1 MASCK
6 NDCLCTPAKCC
17 LSEKR
22 CLKEHC
28 GLPHH
33 TLLHGSR
40 QADSS
45 PNNWTNTQSGLS
57 GHLLLHKK
65 VSDVPSLSQVCF
77 LPIAKVNVN
86 QVCAQPR
93 RKVLLQVLPVQIHS
107 QGWLVPA
114 YAVLDPGS
122 DSTLIRKDW
131 ADHLQLVG
139 ESYQLRLSL
148 KNVVPATSH
157 SAEPQQ
163 TWKSPCGIWRCGKV
177 SWVSLNSE
185 LLTGPDLL
193 NNMVGILMRC
203 RREKIMSRRTLNKC
217 STRFMFLKKIET
229 RCASCGEI

>member
-40 QADSS
+40 HADSS

-57 GHLLLHKK
+57 GHLLIHKK
-65 VSDVPSLSQVCF
+65 VSDVPSLSQVCL

-139 ESYQLRLSL
+139 ESYQLGLSL
-148 KNVVPATSH
+148 NTVGSD
-157 SAEPQQ
+157 
-163 TWKSPCGIWRCGKV
+163 GKTA
-177 SWVSLNSE
+177 SEQSE
-185 LLTGPDLL
+185 LWSL
-193 NNMVGILMRC
+193 I
-203 RREKIMSRRTLNKC
+203 
-217 STRFMFLKKIET
+217 
-229 RCASCGEI
+229 